1 MGSKAAFLKVCYP
14 MNERKY
20 RKNIALTA
28 LTKSGKDDNQL
39 IPLSRREKVALN
51 TVFLAVHNNYFLK
64 YPELEQIGRENITLS
79 HVQERSG
86 TFKIEE
92 SLLMKSLGYVGSR
105 SGNKGQV
112 LDVLKDL
119 SGAVLAVDGFGIARS
134 LAQDEKWEADDGFA
148 VLISSAF
155 RPKDGYFHIEIP
167 SVVLH
172 RIINPEI
179 SIYGLEDWSNFKS
192 KNTPDLIDTLEYYWE
207 QGAEYTDWFD
217 LETLKKNLGIAK
229 GMVTIDGK
237 NRVVATSETYEK
249 WGRINAKI
257 IKKIKD
263 DVEKNKDIAFNFEV
277 ETDSAQSKTE
287 NGRGRGRVAVT
298 HVRFKLIQ
306 KPRDKCLSKSKSVL
320 SQLQMDAWAQRLM
333 ELGIAKNQVEGVI
346 AQVDVE
352 DPQVKSEFIN
362 YALSKG
368 EHYRRLKSMQD
379 KEFNFGGW
387 FRKNILRASL
397 DDWLEIRAMS
407 IDVLVNKENMK
418 APNDKMLKAFR
429 RKLSASISQ
438 RFLKLLDDTSFARLK
453 DAFEEWVT
461 KEYELKVS
469 IGEEEINL
477 TNLTPEDTM
486 FVYFEFFLEIK
497 YDLFKPMH
505 YSEEIK
511 KLYGDESLS

>member
-1 MGSKAAFLKVCYP
+1 
-14 MNERKY
+14 MNKRTY

-28 LTKSGKDDNQL
+28 LTKSGKDENQL
-39 IPLSRREKVALN
+39 IPLSKREKIALN
-51 TVFLAVHNNYFLK
+51 TVFLAVHNSYFLK
-64 YPELEQIGRENITLS
+64 YPELEQIGRQNIKLS

-86 TFKIEE
+86 TFKIDEA
-92 SLLMKSLGYVGSR
+92 LLMKSLGYVGSR

-148 VLISSAF
+148 VLIASAF

-207 QGAEYTDWFD
+207 KGDEYTDWFD

-229 GMVTIDGK
+229 GMVTIDGN

-257 IKKIKD
+257 IKKIKE
-263 DVEKNKDIAFNFEV
+263 DVEKNTDIAFNFEV
-277 ETDSAQSKTE
+277 ETDSAQSQSE
-287 NGRGRGRVAVT
+287 SGRGRGRVAVT
-298 HVRFKLIQ
+298 HVRFKLIP
-306 KPRDKCLSKSKSVL
+306 KPDDKCVTKSKSVV
-320 SQLQMDAWAQRLM
+320 SQLQRDAWAQRLM
-333 ELGIAKNQVEGVI
+333 TLGIAKNQVDGVI
-346 AQVDVE
+346 EQVEIE
-352 DPQVKSEFIN
+352 DSLVKAEFIN

-368 EHYRRLKSMQD
+368 EHYHRLKSMKGD
-379 KEFNFGGW
+379 FNFGGW
-387 FRKNILRASL
+387 FRKHILRNSVA
-397 DDWLEIRAMS
+397 DWLETRATI
-407 IDVLVNKENMK
+407 IDVLVNNENIEN
-418 APNDKMLKAFR
+418 PTDKQIKAFR
-429 RKLSASISQ
+429 EKLSASISQ
-438 RFLKLLDDTSFARLK
+438 RYLSLLCDTSFVQLK
-453 DAFEEWVT
+453 SEFEDWLTE
-461 KEYELKVS
+461 EYEKPVAT
-469 IGEEEINL
+469 GEEQINL

-486 FVYFEFFLEIK
+486 FVYFEFFLEVK
-497 YDLFKPMH
+497 YDLFKPIH
-505 YSEEIK
+505 YSEELTT
-511 KLYGDESLS
+511 LYGDVL

>member
-1 MGSKAAFLKVCYP
+1 MVFDATSLKVFCL
-14 MNERKY
+14 MNERTY

-28 LTKSGKDDNQL
+28 LTKSGKDETQL
-39 IPLSRREKVALN
+39 IPLSKREKIALN
-51 TVFLAVHNNYFLK
+51 TVFLAVHKNYFLK

-86 TFKIEE
+86 TFKIDE
-92 SLLMKSLGYVGSR
+92 SLFMKALGYVGSR

-134 LAQDEKWEADDGFA
+134 LAQDEMWDANDGFA

-207 QGAEYTDWFD
+207 RGEEHTDWFD

-229 GMVTIDGK
+229 GMVTVDGN
-237 NRVVATSETYEK
+237 NRVIATSETYEK

-257 IKKIKD
+257 IKKVEE
-263 DVEKNKDIAFNFEV
+263 DVKKNKDIAFNFEV
-277 ETDSAQSKTE
+277 ETDSSRSE

-298 HVRFKLIQ
+298 HVRFKLVP
-306 KPRDKCLSKSKSVL
+306 KNDDKCTDKSKTVV

-333 ELGIAKNQVEGVI
+333 ELGIAKNQVEFVI
-346 AQVDVE
+346 EQVDIE
-352 DPQVKSEFIN
+352 DPQIKAEFIN

-379 KEFNFGGW
+379 ESFNFGGW
-387 FRKNILRASL
+387 FRKHILRASAA
-397 DDWLEIRAMS
+397 DWLEIRVMIVDALLNREK
-407 IDVLVNKENMK
+407 IEK
-418 APNDKMLKAFR
+418 PTDKQLKNFR
-429 RKLSASISQ
+429 RKLSSNISQ
-438 RFLKLLDDTSFARLK
+438 RYLSLLDESSFVRLK
-453 DAFEEWVT
+453 GEFENWITE
-461 KEYELKVS
+461 EYESKVTTE
-469 IGEEEINL
+469 GEDINL
-477 TNLTPEDTM
+477 TNLTPEHII

-497 YDLFKPMH
+497 YDLFKPLH
-505 YSEEIK
+505 YSEELNL
-511 KLYGDESLS
+511 LYGDDILN